1 MVAHPALVVE
11 SSGLAVRLLD
21 YPGEARLAHED
32 GVVALA
38 MKQASQ
44 VVKSLRKG
52 LFSGNE
58 LVLAF
63 AALELDRKRL
73 ADDTIAAVA
82 HNALVGLE
90 PPRAEAAFKDWFD
103 GLRGR
108 WYPEAM
114 ALGEA
119 LAEALKAWTTARTL

>member
-1 MVAHPALVVE
+1 MSRSKAAGLEVVAHPALVVE
-11 SSGLAVRLLD
+11 PSGLAVRLLD

-44 VVKSLRKG
+44 VVKSLRKA
-52 LFSGNE
+52 LFSGND

-82 HNALVGLE
+82 HSALIGLE
-90 PPRAEAAFKDWFD
+90 LPRAEAPSKT
-103 GLRGR
+103 GSIRCEVYGTQRR
-108 WYPEAM
+108 WCW
-114 ALGEA
+114 G
-119 LAEALKAWTTARTL
+119 KH